1 MTPHNHAPNY
11 GIRMAACPRCAE
23 LGAKSYVLTFKLE
36 GDQKIRRHEVAS
48 VHDALAI
55 VQAALP
61 GSVSRLPIVK
71 THGGETVA
79 ILRVT

>member
-1 MTPHNHAPNY
+1 MTPHNHPPNY
-11 GIRMAACPRCAE
+11 GIRMARCPRCAE
-23 LGAKSYVLTFKLE
+23 LSAKPYVLTFKLE
-36 GDQKIRRHEVAS
+36 GDRKIRRHEVAS
-48 VHDALAI
+48 VREALAL

>member
-1 MTPHNHAPNY
+1 MIPHNHPPNF
-11 GIRMAACPRCAE
+11 GIRTAGCPRCAE
-23 LGAKSYVLTFKLE
+23 LDAKPYVLTFKLE
-36 GDQKIRRHEVAS
+36 GDRKIRRHEVAS
-48 VHDALAI
+48 VREALAI